1 MKKIPISLI
10 MTLASE
16 LKVLVIILFAL
27 LLFNY
32 SSLDKVEIKIRE
44 VQELN
49 RQIAGQEKKLNI
61 NVVLSE

>member
-1 MKKIPISLI
+1 MLNSIEKSGLEVQLTSL
-10 MTLASE
+10 TE
-16 LKVLVIILFAL
+16 VLVIILFAL

-49 RQIAGQEKKLNI
+49 RQIAVQEKKLNDKI
-61 NVVLSE
+61 K